1 MFCFYCQTPGG
12 NVENQNTVQ
21 AFQIPSANP
30 GQQYQTSTSAQS
42 YQIPPPSAGQAYQSP
57 VSIPGQP
64 YQMLPGQPNQLP
76 PGLPS
81 QMPPRQHSQMP
92 PGHVNQMPTGQ
103 LNQFPPSQPNQMTG
117 QPYEAKPVLPGQ
129 PLQTAGSSQPY
140 QTAMPTPGQTYQMPP
155 QNTSQT
161 YQVPPANPVTVVPH
175 QGLTSKPASG
185 VYQTPVPGQPYQV
198 PASYPGQ
205 PYQNNLPTNSEQVYQ
220 LPASNP
226 SQLHP
231 DTRSHPGQPMQM
243 QIQPPHTSQAYPTPT
258 SASGQTFQVPPQVQ
272 AHQSY
277 QAPPQTPIQGPP
289 QSTSHTYFQTPG
301 QASYQPYQTP
311 IQPPGQSYQAQVQH
325 PDIKPYQ
332 VDNMPNKMPIP
343 ASIGSTAPQ
352 QHQQQVQP
360 VMPPSPGMPAGIP
373 LPNQYQY
380 QTNYYSSPPA
390 QNAPGSRALK
400 PESQGNVPSP
410 VVGQPFQTLPDHM
423 AQRQNQQTTDGRSPS
438 YTSPAP
444 PQALQWVPPFASPAH
459 TASPYHVSQPVS
471 YASEQSVSRQPQS
484 QNPPS
489 GYPPGSYPSVA
500 GYASQ
505 VQPAVLPNSRQPYV
519 QSPSQAYGPSYHQ
532 PGLTDPRSQY
542 IARRSASTDAKINSI
557 DTFLCR
563 AEELEP
569 KVLAFS
575 GRRGQLNIFMFYHFF
590 QS

>member
-1 MFCFYCQTPGG
+1 MFCSYCQTPGVS
-12 NVENQNTVQ
+12 VENQNTVQ
-21 AFQIPSANP
+21 AFQMPSTNP
-30 GQQYQTSTSAQS
+30 GQQYQTSTSGQS
-42 YQIPPPSAGQAYQSP
+42 YQIPPPNPGQGYQNP

-64 YQMLPGQPNQLP
+64 YQMPPGQPNQLP
-76 PGLPS
+76 PGLPN
-81 QMPPRQHSQMP
+81 QMPPGQHSQMP
-92 PGHVNQMPTGQ
+92 PGQINQMPTGQ
-103 LNQFPPSQPNQMTG
+103 LNQFPLSQPNQMTG
-117 QPYEAKPVLPGQ
+117 QPYEAKPLVPGQ
-129 PLQTAGSSQPY
+129 SLQAAGSSQPY
-140 QTAMPTPGQTYQMPP
+140 QTAMPTSSQAYQMRP

-185 VYQTPVPGQPYQV
+185 VYQTPAPGQPYQV

-205 PYQNNLPTNSEQVYQ
+205 PYQNNLPTNPEQVYQ

-231 DTRSHPGQPMQM
+231 DTRALTGQPMQM

-258 SASGQTFQVPPQVQ
+258 SASGQPFQVPPQVQ
-272 AHQSY
+272 AHRPY
-277 QAPPQTPIQGPP
+277 QAPPQSPIQGPP
-289 QSTSHTYFQTPG
+289 QSPSQTYFQAPG

-311 IQPPGQSYQAQVQH
+311 VQPPGQSYQGQVQH

-343 ASIGSTAPQ
+343 ASIGSTTPQ

-360 VMPPSPGMPAGIP
+360 VMPASSMPPGIP
-373 LPNQYQY
+373 PPNQYQY
-380 QTNYYSSPPA
+380 QPNYYSSPPA
-390 QNAPGSRALK
+390 QNSPGSRALK

-410 VVGQPFQTLPDHM
+410 VVGQPFQTLPAHM

-444 PQALQWVPPFASPAH
+444 PQAPQWVPPFASPAH
-459 TASPYHVSQPVS
+459 TTSPYHVSQPVS

-484 QNPPS
+484 QNPTS
-489 GYPPGSYPSVA
+489 GYPPGSYSSGA
-500 GYASQ
+500 GYALPGQ
-505 VQPAVLPNSRQPYV
+505 VQPVLANRQPYV
-519 QSPSQAYGPSYHQ
+519 QSPSHVYGPSYHQ

-557 DTFLCR
+557 DTLLCR

-569 KVLAFS
+569 KVLSFS
-575 GRRGQLNIFMFYHFF
+575 GRRGQLNNLTFYHFF